1 MRSSD
6 EVVRRCFGNAAFDNE
21 LQALANE
28 RIVNLGTHLFRK
40 IALQAPDARETTA
53 MLLPR
58 QLSRSRQYV
67 CQTCVRKQHTVARG
81 KKASKKWAGEEPDE
95 AARTIAWESQTSRI
109 RLGSQ
114 QSILSVLEERGF
126 VKDIAG

>member
-1 MRSSD
+1 MPHSID
-6 EVVRRCFGNAAFDNE
+6 E

-28 RIVNLGTHLFRK
+28 RIFNLGTHVFRK
-40 IALQAPDARETTA
+40 IALQAPDVRETTA

-67 CQTCVRKQHTVARG
+67 CQICVRKQHTSAPGTKVVKRWAAEQSDEVART
-81 KKASKKWAGEEPDE
+81 A
-95 AARTIAWESQTSRI
+95 AWEAQTDRI

-114 QSILSVLEERGF
+114 QGILSLLEERGF

>member
-1 MRSSD
+1 MPHSID
-6 EVVRRCFGNAAFDNE
+6 G

-28 RIVNLGTHLFRK
+28 RIVNLGTHLFRNN
-40 IALQAPDARETTA
+40 ALQACDARETTA

-67 CQTCVRKQHTVARG
+67 CQTCVRKQHTLAPGTKVV
-81 KKASKKWAGEEPDE
+81 KKWAAEESDE
-95 AARTIAWESQTSRI
+95 AARTTAWEAQKDRI
-109 RLGSQ
+109 QLGSQ